1 MPHSPYEYKDGDKF
15 AGIDVEIAQAIAEKL
30 GMELEIAD
38 VDFGAIIGGVQSG
51 KYDLG
56 MAGMTV
62 SEDRKKSVEFS
73 NTYATGV
80 QVIIVKEDS
89 QFSALEDFFELT
101 EDGDFAATKSDV
113 KNRRSAGY
121 HWRRYLLLLFR
132 ADSCSCCVP
141 ML

>member
-1 MPHSPYEYKDGDKF
+1 
-15 AGIDVEIAQAIAEKL
+15 
-30 GMELEIAD
+30 MELEIAD

-62 SEDRKKSVEFS
+62 SEDRKKSVDFS

-101 EDGDFAATKSDV
+101 EDGDFAAMKSDV